1 MPTSIRLDQATES
14 AVRRLA
20 RKTGRTKSSI
30 IREAILRMAEES
42 ARSKPKGSLYDR
54 MVDLVGIGHGGPPDL
69 ASRSEEILR
78 SLFARRR
85 KRR

>member
-1 MPTSIRLDQATES
+1 MPTSIRLDPETES
-14 AVRRLA
+14 AVRRLT

-30 IREAILRMAEES
+30 IREAILRMTEDIT
-42 ARSKPKGSLYDR
+42 RPKPEGTLYDR
-54 MVDLVGIGHGGPPDL
+54 MADLVGVGHGGPPDL

-78 SLFARRR
+78 DLFAQGR